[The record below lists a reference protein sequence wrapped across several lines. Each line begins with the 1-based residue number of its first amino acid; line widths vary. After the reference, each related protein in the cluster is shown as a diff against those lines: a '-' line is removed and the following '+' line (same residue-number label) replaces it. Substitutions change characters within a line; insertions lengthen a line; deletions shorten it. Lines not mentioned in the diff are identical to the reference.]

1 MVWGRLGLPAPPPI
15 TPCLCPPRVLTYGT
29 GSWRGYRGTQR
40 GHGGGL
46 QGGLGVPEHPPQV
59 SPGAGQGHREAMG
72 GHAGAAGG
80 TKKGLRDASAPPS
93 LHVPPGVPKGGLGTW
108 RGCRGMR
115 GGGHTEGT
123 WGVLGVLVPPIAPCV
138 CPPASL
144 GVPKSGVGTWRGC
157 RGTRGGLG
165 GLASTLPVTPIC
177 GVPPPVSP
185 TAAWGHGEATG
196 RVRGGL
202 QGDTGGCHCH
212 PVCFCVPPGVPSQQ
226 APGRMGDPRPAGSE
240 AGAGAAERS
249 QDPHQERAA
258 RLPARF
264 PGARSGEGTAW
275 GQLGGDDGDTSPG
288 ERGVGC
294 CRARGGH
301 VGTGGGLGGCA
312 RERGQ
317 AWGDT
322 RESIVTGDSPGGTP

>member
-177 GVPPPVSP
+177 GVPPPQCPQQQRGDTERLQGESVGGSRGTRGGAIVTPCVFVSP
-185 TAAWGHGEATG
+185 RVSPVNKRLDEWVTHDRLDLKRVQVPRKEAKTPTKNG
-196 RVRGGL
+196 LPGSRPGSPERDPVR
-202 QGDTGGCHCH
+202 
-212 PVCFCVPPGVPSQQ
+212 
-226 APGRMGDPRPAGSE
+226 
-240 AGAGAAERS
+240 
-249 QDPHQERAA
+249 
-258 RLPARF
+258 
-264 PGARSGEGTAW
+264 
-275 GQLGGDDGDTSPG
+275 GQLGDSWGGTTGTQVLGKGGWDV
-288 ERGVGC
+288 VG
-294 CRARGGH
+294 RGGGMWGQG
-301 VGTGGGLGGCA
+301 VVLGAVPG
-312 RERGQ
+312 RG
-317 AWGDT
+317 D
-322 RESIVTGDSPGGTP
+322 RPGGTPGRVS

>member
-1 MVWGRLGLPAPPPI
+1 MGGGYKGVWGCQNTPPRCPQEQGRVTERLWGDMQGLRGGQRRGSGMPVPPPHSMS
-15 TPCLCPPRVLTYGT
+15 PPVSPRVGWGRGGAAEGCGGGGGHRGDMGCSRGAGT
-29 GSWRGYRGTQR
+29 PHRPVCVPPSVPWCPQERGGDVE
-40 GHGGGL
+40 GL
-46 QGGLGVPEHPPQV
+46 QGDT
-59 SPGAGQGHREAMG
+59 R
-72 GHAGAAGG
+72 
-80 TKKGLRDASAPPS
+80 
-93 LHVPPGVPKGGLGTW
+93 
-108 RGCRGMR
+108 
-115 GGGHTEGT
+115 GT
-123 WGVLGVLVPPIAPCV
+123 WGTCQHPPCH
-138 CPPASL
+138 SHL
-144 GVPKSGVGTWRGC
+144 WR
-157 RGTRGGLG
+157 
-165 GLASTLPVTPIC
+165 
-177 GVPPPVSP
+177 VPPPVSP

-202 QGDTGGCHCH
+202 RGDTGGCHCH

-288 ERGVGC
+288 EGGVGC